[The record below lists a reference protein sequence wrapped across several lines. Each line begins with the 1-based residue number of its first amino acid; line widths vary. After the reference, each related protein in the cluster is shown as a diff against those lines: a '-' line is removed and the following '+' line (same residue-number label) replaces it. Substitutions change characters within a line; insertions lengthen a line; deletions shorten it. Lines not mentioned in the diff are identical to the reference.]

1 VFVPVFDQWLDIW
14 EFRHQNLKNRDEVY
28 SLLRQIEGYYVETLL
43 GRNREFF
50 STFAEVL
57 QREDLEGAKVKHAPG
72 LRWENMGS
80 QRPKTGNEI
89 HNTALADSLKK
100 TVTLA
105 GAQGAGSQIQFSE
118 KEFAA
123 FEVSY
128 LNDESFI
135 KVGIKVGVKVGET
148 FFKPAEH
155 VVEDEQSRELRIRN
169 ERLLF
174 EDTIA
179 PLAARAK
186 MGKSLQHFKPS
197 FFGGRSKT
205 TTLEVSSGANK
216 TPQGTAGESRQTSSR
231 ACVVQ

>member
-1 VFVPVFDQWLDIW
+1 MRVFDQWLNIW

-28 SLLRQIEGYYVETLL
+28 SLLRQIESYYVDTLL
-43 GRNREFF
+43 GRNRDFF

-57 QREDLEGAKVKHAPG
+57 RQDDLQGAKVKHAPG
-72 LRWENMGS
+72 LRWKNLGS

-100 TVTLA
+100 SLRLA
-105 GAQGAGSQIQFSE
+105 GADGAGSQIQFSE

-128 LNDESFI
+128 LAFHSFI
-135 KVGIKVGVKVGET
+135 KVGET
-148 FFKPAEH
+148 FFKPDEH
-155 VVEDEQSRELRIRN
+155 VVEDEQSRELRIRS
-169 ERLLF
+169 EPLLF
-174 EDTIA
+174 EDTIG

-186 MGKSLQHFKPS
+186 MGSSLQQSKQF
-197 FFGGRSKT
+197 FFGARSKA
-205 TTLEVSSGANK
+205 TTLEVLSGAK
-216 TPQGTAGESRQTSSR
+216 KSPQGTAGASRQTSSR

>member
-1 VFVPVFDQWLDIW
+1 MRVFDQWLNIW

-28 SLLRQIEGYYVETLL
+28 SLLRQIESYYVETLL

-57 QREDLEGAKVKHAPG
+57 RQDDLQGAKVKHAPG
-72 LRWENMGS
+72 LRWENVGL

-89 HNTALADSLKK
+89 HNTALADSLKRSLR
-100 TVTLA
+100 LA
-105 GAQGAGSQIQFSE
+105 GADGAGSQIQFSE

-123 FEVSY
+123 FEMSY
-128 LNDESFI
+128 LAFHSFI
-135 KVGIKVGVKVGET
+135 KVGET

-155 VVEDEQSRELRIRN
+155 VVEDEQSRELRIRS
-169 ERLLF
+169 EPLLF
-174 EDTIA
+174 EDTIG

-186 MGKSLQHFKPS
+186 MGSSLQQSKQF
-197 FFGGRSKT
+197 FFGARSKA
-205 TTLEVSSGANK
+205 TTLEVLSGAK
-216 TPQGTAGESRQTSSR
+216 KSPQGTAGASRQTSSR